1 MPEIFEVIEGW
12 QGVMVKA
19 GLGTPKSRALAAAA
33 VGALVAYGLKMPS
46 SSFRRDGSARPWKA
60 VSFDPEA
67 THKHFL
73 MVPVT
78 AAVVAYLFT

>member
-1 MPEIFEVIEGW
+1 MPEVFEVIEGW

-19 GLGTPKSRALAAAA
+19 GLGSPKARAIAAASVA
-33 VGALVAYGLKMPS
+33 ALIAYGLKLPS
-46 SSFRRDGSARPWKA
+46 ASFHRDGSTRPWKA
-60 VSFDPEA
+60 ISYDPEA

-73 MVPVT
+73 MVPLT